1 MKNKLTSTYT
11 ICFGAMLS
19 CLLWGSAAPCIK
31 IGYSLFEISGTASQ
45 LLFAGIRFIIAGILT
60 ILFGSI
66 LSRKILIPQKSS
78 IPDVFKLAM
87 VQTVLQ
93 YIFFYIGLANTS
105 GVNASIIN
113 ASNVFVSL
121 LFSCLIFK
129 FEKLTTRKI
138 FGSVIGFFGVI
149 LINVSGAAIS
159 GNFSFAGEGAIFMS
173 CLSYGLSSCLIKRYS
188 QRENPVTLSG
198 YQFFIGGIVLT
209 IVGLLFGGRITHISV
224 QAVMLL
230 IYLALVSSIAY
241 TLWGILLKYN
251 PVGKV
256 AVFGFMNPIFGVIL
270 SAWLLGEQNQ
280 AFSIIG
286 VVSLLLTCIGI
297 YIVNS
302 NSRNKNLS

>member
-1 MKNKLTSTYT
+1 MK
-11 ICFGAMLS
+11 
-19 CLLWGSAAPCIK
+19 
-31 IGYSLFEISGTASQ
+31 ISGTASQ

-66 LSRKILIPQKSS
+66 SSRKILIPQKSS

-93 YIFFYIGLANTS
+93 YIFYYIGLANTS

-121 LFSCLIFK
+121 LFSCLLFK

-138 FGSVIGFFGVI
+138 FGSVIGFLGVI
-149 LINVSGAAIS
+149 LINISGAAIN

-198 YQFFIGGIVLT
+198 YQFFTGEYPYHYRIFVWWT
-209 IVGLLFGGRITHISV
+209 DYSCFNPSCYAFDLFGSCFLDSIHFVGNTAEIQSCRKSGGFWFHEPNFRRYTLSMAFGRTK
-224 QAVMLL
+224 
-230 IYLALVSSIAY
+230 SSIQHNRSCFA
-241 TLWGILLKYN
+241 
-251 PVGKV
+251 
-256 AVFGFMNPIFGVIL
+256 
-270 SAWLLGEQNQ
+270 SADL
-280 AFSIIG
+280 
-286 VVSLLLTCIGI
+286 
-297 YIVNS
+297 Y
-302 NSRNKNLS
+302 RNLYC

>member
-93 YIFFYIGLANTS
+93 YIFYYIGLANTS

-121 LFSCLIFK
+121 LFSCLLFK

-138 FGSVIGFFGVI
+138 FGSVIGFLGVI
-149 LINVSGAAIS
+149 LIN
-159 GNFSFAGEGAIFMS
+159 
-173 CLSYGLSSCLIKRYS
+173 IKRRGNKRKL
-188 QRENPVTLSG
+188 QFCRRGG
-198 YQFFIGGIVLT
+198 YFYV
-209 IVGLLFGGRITHISV
+209 
-224 QAVMLL
+224 LL
-230 IYLALVSSIAY
+230 I
-241 TLWGILLKYN
+241 LWAFILLDK
-251 PVGKV
+251 
-256 AVFGFMNPIFGVIL
+256 AVFT
-270 SAWLLGEQNQ
+270 A
-280 AFSIIG
+280 
-286 VVSLLLTCIGI
+286 
-297 YIVNS
+297 
-302 NSRNKNLS
+302 

>member
-93 YIFFYIGLANTS
+93 YIFYYIGLANTS

-121 LFSCLIFK
+121 LFSCLLFK

-138 FGSVIGFFGVI
+138 FGSVIGFLGVI
-149 LINVSGAAIS
+149 LINISGAAIN

-198 YQFFIGGIVLT
+198 YQFFTGGIVLT
-209 IVGLLFGGRITHISV
+209 IIGFLCGGRIYSCFNPSCYAFDLFGSCFLDSIHFVGNTAEIQSCRKSGGFWFHEPNFRRYTLSM
-224 QAVMLL
+224 AFGRTK
-230 IYLALVSSIAY
+230 SSIQHNRSCFA
-241 TLWGILLKYN
+241 
-251 PVGKV
+251 
-256 AVFGFMNPIFGVIL
+256 
-270 SAWLLGEQNQ
+270 SADL
-280 AFSIIG
+280 
-286 VVSLLLTCIGI
+286 
-297 YIVNS
+297 Y
-302 NSRNKNLS
+302 RNLYC